1 MHEQEAVGDIVTK
14 GWDRSRA
21 PLMCRPR
28 VVVAY
33 LDGLAV
39 ASEGH
44 GDGEAVVAFLHDQVV
59 LPQLLLHVVGQPAAE
74 DGDDADVEGE
84 LQIK

>member
-1 MHEQEAVGDIVTK
+1 
-14 GWDRSRA
+14 
-21 PLMCRPR
+21 
-28 VVVAY
+28 
-33 LDGLAV
+33 
-39 ASEGH
+39 
-44 GDGEAVVAFLHDQVV
+44 V